1 MSGAPRSNLGLV
13 PRDMNGSLPVST
25 TNSSGPSIGVSSLV
39 TDGNSSLSGG
49 AQFQQSTSMNADS
62 FTRLPA
68 SPMSFSSNNISGSS
82 VIDGSIMQQ
91 SPPQEQMQKRRA
103 SSVTSQPVIDAAAA
117 FHAQKKPRVD
127 IRQDDILQQQLIQQL
142 LQGQSSLHLQGQHN
156 PQLQALIRQHKL
168 AQIQQQQQHQLSQ
181 QFPQHQH
188 SQVGIPRQ
196 PQLRPPLAQ
205 PGIQLAG
212 PVRTPVES
220 GLCSR
225 RLMQYLYHKRYR
237 PDDNPITYW
246 RKLIDEYFAPRS
258 RERWC
263 VSSYEKPG
271 NTSVAIPQTSPGT
284 WCCDICNTHSGK
296 GYEDNQQYYF
306 LRKPL
311 CIKIANKKATS
322 EILPR
327 LCQIRFDHGVK
338 DEYLFLDMPNEFR
351 LPNGLLL
358 LEHAKVVQKSIYEH
372 QHVTHEGQLR
382 IIFTPELKIM
392 SWEFC
397 SRKHDEYVTRKF
409 LTDQVTHMLRATQ
422 NYQATVTKNGP
433 AGLSNDEAQN
443 ACNQFASASRQL
455 AKNIDHHSLNEHG
468 LSKRYVRCLQISE
481 VVNHM
486 KDLIEFSHKNKLG
499 PIEGLKNYPKQTAGP
514 KLTVQNLHDS
524 KAVKTEIS
532 PHVNNEV
539 PGVGAISNNPQ
550 NPAAQSNYQHML
562 RSSSANQL
570 LQQEASQNAAAM
582 NSYQNMFRSS
592 SANQGLLQQEAS
604 QNAGALNNYQNMLR
618 GSSPNQSLLQQEASS
633 IFKGPTAVHSGIQLE
648 ASRSFRAAQ
657 LGQFQHP
664 MSFQQGMSQ
673 HQHNNFQGLGA
684 SPQFQ
689 QHVINQLL
697 QEAKNSNSRALA
709 HQQQQQQHHQ
719 QQQQQQQQHQQQQ
732 QSPSTP
738 NANGGLASGA
748 AVANTAAS
756 GEQAQHMNNGTAKG
770 AALMGMTGPSNLINS
785 GAGMV
790 QRSSSF
796 KSVSSNPAASGG
808 NAATPKAESVHDMD
822 DLEHLISH
830 ELVESGL
837 FMGEQPGDGGFS
849 WNI

>member
-62 FTRLPA
+62 FMRLPA

-127 IRQDDILQQQLIQQL
+127 IQQDDILQQQLIQQL

-196 PQLRPPLAQ
+196 PQLRPPPAQ

-237 PDDNPITYW
+237 PDNNPITYW

-258 RERWC
+258 RERW
-263 VSSYEKPG
+263 V
-271 NTSVAIPQTSPGT
+271 
-284 WCCDICNTHSGK
+284 
-296 GYEDNQQYYF
+296 
-306 LRKPL
+306 
-311 CIKIANKKATS
+311 
-322 EILPR
+322 
-327 LCQIRFDHGVK
+327 HGVVIFVIHIRGK
-338 DEYLFLDMPNEFR
+338 DMDEYLFLDMPNEFR

-358 LEHAKVVQKSIYEH
+358 LEHTKVVQKSIYDH

-409 LTDQVTHMLRATQ
+409 LTEQVTHMLRATQ
-422 NYQATVTKNGP
+422 SYQATVTKNGP
-433 AGLSNDEAQN
+433 AGLSNDEAQK
-443 ACNQFASASRQL
+443 ACNEFASASRQL

-524 KAVKTEIS
+524 KAVKTEMS

-562 RSSSANQL
+562 RSSSANQGL
-570 LQQEASQNAAAM
+570 LQQEASQNAAGM

-604 QNAGALNNYQNMLR
+604 QNAAALNNYQNMLR

-648 ASRSFRAAQ
+648 ASRSFRASQ

-664 MSFQQGMSQ
+664 MSFQQ
-673 HQHNNFQGLGA
+673 
-684 SPQFQ
+684 
-689 QHVINQLL
+689 
-697 QEAKNSNSRALA
+697 
-709 HQQQQQQHHQ
+709 
-719 QQQQQQQQHQQQQ
+719 
-732 QSPSTP
+732 
-738 NANGGLASGA
+738 A
-748 AVANTAAS
+748 AVTNSAAS
-756 GEQAQHMNNGTAKG
+756 AEQAQHMNNGTAKG
-770 AALMGMTGPSNLINS
+770 AAPMGMTGPSNLINS

-808 NAATPKAESVHDMD
+808 NAAATPKAESVHDMD

>member
-1 MSGAPRSNLGLV
+1 GSVSTLLTSMSGAPRSNLGLV

-237 PDDNPITYW
+237 PDNNPITYW

-271 NTSVAIPQTSPGT
+271 NTSAAIPQTSPGT
-284 WCCDICNTHSGK
+284 WRCDICNTHSGK
-296 GYEDNQQYYF
+296 GYE
-306 LRKPL
+306 
-311 CIKIANKKATS
+311 ATS

-338 DEYLFLDMPNEFR
+338 DEYLFLDMPNEYR

-524 KAVKTEIS
+524 KK
-532 PHVNNEV
+532 
-539 PGVGAISNNPQ
+539 
-550 NPAAQSNYQHML
+550 L
-562 RSSSANQL
+562 
-570 LQQEASQNAAAM
+570 
-582 NSYQNMFRSS
+582 
-592 SANQGLLQQEAS
+592 
-604 QNAGALNNYQNMLR
+604 
-618 GSSPNQSLLQQEASS
+618 
-633 IFKGPTAVHSGIQLE
+633 KC
-648 ASRSFRAAQ
+648 
-657 LGQFQHP
+657 
-664 MSFQQGMSQ
+664 
-673 HQHNNFQGLGA
+673 
-684 SPQFQ
+684 
-689 QHVINQLL
+689 
-697 QEAKNSNSRALA
+697 
-709 HQQQQQQHHQ
+709 
-719 QQQQQQQQHQQQQ
+719 
-732 QSPSTP
+732 
-738 NANGGLASGA
+738 
-748 AVANTAAS
+748 
-756 GEQAQHMNNGTAKG
+756 
-770 AALMGMTGPSNLINS
+770 
-785 GAGMV
+785 
-790 QRSSSF
+790 
-796 KSVSSNPAASGG
+796 KSVASAGG
-808 NAATPKAESVHDMD
+808 ITECCGN
-822 DLEHLISH
+822 
-830 ELVESGL
+830 
-837 FMGEQPGDGGFS
+837 EQLPEYV
-849 WNI
+849 

>member
-49 AQFQQSTSMNADS
+49 AQFQQ
-62 FTRLPA
+62 
-68 SPMSFSSNNISGSS
+68 I
-82 VIDGSIMQQ
+82 IDGSIMQQ

-284 WCCDICNTHSGK
+284 WRCDICNTHSGK
-296 GYEDNQQYYF
+296 GYE
-306 LRKPL
+306 
-311 CIKIANKKATS
+311 ATS

-397 SRKHDEYVTRKF
+397 SRRHDEYVTRKF

-719 QQQQQQQQHQQQQ
+719 QQQQQHHQQQQQQQHHQQQQQQQLQHQQQQ

>member
-13 PRDMNGSLPVST
+13 PRDMNGSLP
-25 TNSSGPSIGVSSLV
+25 
-39 TDGNSSLSGG
+39 
-49 AQFQQSTSMNADS
+49 FQQSTSMNADS

-296 GYEDNQQYYF
+296 GYE
-306 LRKPL
+306 
-311 CIKIANKKATS
+311 ATS

-719 QQQQQQQQHQQQQ
+719 QQQQQHHQQQQQQQHHQQQQQQQLQHQQQQQQHQQQQ

>member
-49 AQFQQSTSMNADS
+49 AQFQQ
-62 FTRLPA
+62 
-68 SPMSFSSNNISGSS
+68 I
-82 VIDGSIMQQ
+82 IDGSIMQQ

-237 PDDNPITYW
+237 PDNNPITYW

-271 NTSVAIPQTSPGT
+271 NTSVAIPQTCPGT
-284 WCCDICNTHSGK
+284 WRCDICNTHSGK
-296 GYEDNQQYYF
+296 GYE
-306 LRKPL
+306 
-311 CIKIANKKATS
+311 ATS

-499 PIEGLKNYPKQTAGP
+499 PIEGLKNYSKLTAGP

-604 QNAGALNNYQNMLR
+604 QNAAALNNYQNMLR

-697 QEAKNSNSRALA
+697 QEAKNTNSRALA

-808 NAATPKAESVHDMD
+808 NAATPKVESVHDMD

>member
-49 AQFQQSTSMNADS
+49 AQFQQ
-62 FTRLPA
+62 
-68 SPMSFSSNNISGSS
+68 I
-82 VIDGSIMQQ
+82 IDGSIMQQ

-168 AQIQQQQQHQLSQ
+168 AQIQQQQQRQLSQ

-212 PVRTPVES
+212 PVRTPVKS

-237 PDDNPITYW
+237 PDNNPITYW

-271 NTSVAIPQTSPGT
+271 NTSAAIPQTSPGT
-284 WCCDICNTHSGK
+284 WRCDICNTHSGK
-296 GYEDNQQYYF
+296 GYE
-306 LRKPL
+306 
-311 CIKIANKKATS
+311 ATS

-338 DEYLFLDMPNEFR
+338 DEYLFLDMPNEYR

-433 AGLSNDEAQN
+433 AGLSNNEAQN

-604 QNAGALNNYQNMLR
+604 QNAAALKNYQNMLR

-633 IFKGPTAVHSGIQLE
+633 TFKGPTAVHSGIQLE

-697 QEAKNSNSRALA
+697 QEAKNTNSRALA

-719 QQQQQQQQHQQQQ
+719 QQQQQHHQQQQQQQHHQQQQQQQQHQHQQQQ

-756 GEQAQHMNNGTAKG
+756 GEQAQHMNNGAAKG